1 MTVAFVLSAL
11 FFININ
17 HQKASQVEQLALQ
30 VFVAHLQY
38 TAKGLSEGY
47 FHWDDM
53 FKAILRGD
61 EGFLSRQVE
70 EMKSLYPNLIKV
82 DLIDENIEKE
92 YEIGYENGF
101 VRMKFG
107 IYDDEG
113 QLRVKDKSIYA
124 LFDSGGILTETGLKN
139 VVRISYKNGD
149 FKLVYS
155 GRIFSFYSFIISLLI
170 AFMTVISFESLRRF
184 LIRQHYEYEGLEAII
199 EILSKKDSYTANHS
213 KMVARIS
220 LELGKISRLSKR
232 DLKLL
237 YKAAILHDIGKIAVP
252 ESILNKLGK
261 LSTQEYEIIQIH
273 PEIGAQIVEK
283 FPGLRETAK
292 IIRYHHER
300 LDGSGYPERLQGEQI
315 PLLARIL
322 AVADVYSALIDDR
335 PYRKAY
341 TELEAIQI
349 MKDMPLDQK
358 FVDLLEEC
366 VRLKQHNIAT
376 EFSLK
381 D

>member
-1 MTVAFVLSAL
+1 MIVAFILSVL
-11 FFININ
+11 FFINLN
-17 HQKASQVEQLALQ
+17 HQKASQVEQFALK
-30 VFVAHLQY
+30 VFATHLQY

-47 FHWDDM
+47 FHWNEM
-53 FKAILRGD
+53 FRAILRDD
-61 EGFLSRQVE
+61 EGFLSQQIE
-70 EMKSLYPNLIKV
+70 EMRSLYPHLIRV
-82 DLIDENIEKE
+82 DLIDEDIEKE

-107 IYDDEG
+107 IYDDKG
-113 QLRVKDKSIYA
+113 QLRVKDKSIYV
-124 LFDSGGILTETGLKN
+124 LFDSGGILTEIGLEN

-155 GRIFSFYSFIISLLI
+155 GKIFSFYNFIVSLLV
-170 AFMTVISFESLRRF
+170 ALMTVISFESLRRF
-184 LIRQHYEYEGLEAII
+184 LIRQHYEYDGLEAII

-220 LELGKISRLSKR
+220 LELGKISKLSKG

-237 YKAAILHDIGKIAVP
+237 YKAAMLHDIGKIAVP
-252 ESILNKLGK
+252 DSILNKVGK
-261 LSTQEYEIIQIH
+261 LSAQEYEVIQIH

-283 FPGLRETAK
+283 FPGLREAAK

-358 FVDLLEEC
+358 FVDLLEKC
-366 VRLKQHNIAT
+366 VKLKQHDITAD
-376 EFSLK
+376 FSLK